1 MFELKR
7 LKPEALAAAQRKA
20 VRYRLLNEPRLAE
33 SICHDILAVDP
44 DNQDALI
51 TLILSLSDQFG
62 SPGGP
67 SMASA
72 MELVPRLAGDYQ
84 QEYYAGILWERR
96 AMSQLHTR
104 GHGSGRIAYDWFRRA
119 MAHFEKAE
127 ELSPPDNDDAVLRW
141 NTCARIINQR
151 ADLRPA
157 EQHTETMLE

>member
-1 MFELKR
+1 MFELKC
-7 LKPEALAAAQRKA
+7 LKPQALAAAQRKA

-33 SICHDILAVDP
+33 SICHDILAVDA

-62 SPGGP
+62 TTGGP
-67 SMASA
+67 STSDAKD
-72 MELVPRLAGDYQ
+72 LVPRLEGEYER
-84 QEYYAGILWERR
+84 EYYAGIVCERR
-96 AMSQLHTR
+96 AMSQLEIR

-127 ELSPPDNDDAVLRW
+127 ALSPADNDDAVLRW

-157 EQHTETMLE
+157 EEHVETMLE